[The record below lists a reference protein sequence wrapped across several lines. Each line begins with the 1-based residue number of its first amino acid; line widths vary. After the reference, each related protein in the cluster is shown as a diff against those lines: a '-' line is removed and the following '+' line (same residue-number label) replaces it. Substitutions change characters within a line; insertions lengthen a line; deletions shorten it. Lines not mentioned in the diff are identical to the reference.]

1 MVPLMTELKISLEND
16 HLVLH
21 GSPSESAGCVLR
33 GVLSLKAMEQCK
45 FKSLRLKF
53 KGVMHIEWK
62 EGNNDALMG

>member
-1 MVPLMTELKISLEND
+1 MVPLTTELRISLEND

-33 GVLSLKAMEQCK
+33 GVVSLKAMEQCK

-62 EGNNDALMG
+62 EGNNDALLG